1 MKARP
6 LNHSF
11 VVGGIRLNHLRLA
24 TLFLILTV
32 LAALHTS
39 IFGGGYNA
47 IIADNIHVAT
57 TDNIVKSINTSVDDD
72 VNADTDGD
80 DKELASPPLIHEQN
94 NTADNNDDAGGDKE
108 PESPPPPLIQNA
120 TTVGEP
126 YVNRWQRRFSDSEN
140 R

>member
-39 IFGGGYNA
+39 IFGGGYTT
-47 IIADNIHVAT
+47 DNIHVAT
-57 TDNIVKSINTSVDDD
+57 TIISTPKSINTSVDDD
-72 VNADTDGD
+72 NDVGDG
-80 DKELASPPLIHEQN
+80 KEPVSLPLIRHEQN
-94 NTADNNDDAGGDKE
+94 NTADDKE
-108 PESPPPPLIQNA
+108 LPVSPLPLIHKQNV

>member
-11 VVGGIRLNHLRLA
+11 VIGGIRLNHLRLA

-39 IFGGGYNA
+39 IFGGGFTT
-47 IIADNIHVAT
+47 DKIHVAT
-57 TDNIVKSINTSVDDD
+57 IDNTVKSINTSVDNNE
-72 VNADTDGD
+72 VGGG
-80 DKELASPPLIHEQN
+80 KELHVSLPR
-94 NTADNNDDAGGDKE
+94 
-108 PESPPPPLIQNA
+108 LIQKQN
-120 TTVGEP
+120 TTIDGEP

>member
-6 LNHSF
+6 LK
-11 VVGGIRLNHLRLA
+11 GIRLNHLRLA

-47 IIADNIHVAT
+47 ITVDNIHVAT
-57 TDNIVKSINTSVDDD
+57 TSDNTAKSIKTSVDDVND
-72 VNADTDGD
+72 VVGDG
-80 DKELASPPLIHEQN
+80 KEPMSLPLIHEQN
-94 NTADNNDDAGGDKE
+94 NTADDNDEYGSGKE
-108 PESPPPPLIQNA
+108 MPVSPPYLVHKQNA

>member
-6 LNHSF
+6 LNHQSF
-11 VVGGIRLNHLRLA
+11 VIGGIRLNHLRLA

-39 IFGGGYNA
+39 IFGGGYN
-47 IIADNIHVAT
+47 IATNNIHVAT
-57 TDNIVKSINTSVDDD
+57 TDNTDKSINTSVDDNND
-72 VNADTDGD
+72 DGD
-80 DKELASPPLIHEQN
+80 GKEPASLPLIHKQN
-94 NTADNNDDAGGDKE
+94 NTADDKE
-108 PESPPPPLIQNA
+108 LPVSPLPLIHKQNA

>member
-6 LNHSF
+6 LDHNSF
-11 VVGGIRLNHLRLA
+11 IIGGIRLNHLRLA

-39 IFGGGYNA
+39 IFGGGYNT
-47 IIADNIHVAT
+47 ITADNIHVAT
-57 TDNIVKSINTSVDDD
+57 TINTAKSIKTPVDD
-72 VNADTDGD
+72 VDGGV
-80 DKELASPPLIHEQN
+80 KELLSPHLIQ
-94 NTADNNDDAGGDKE
+94 K
-108 PESPPPPLIQNA
+108 QNA
-120 TTVGEP
+120 TTVGDDAHDDSSGLELSVSPPRLIHKQNATIGEP

>member
-6 LNHSF
+6 LNHNSF
-11 VVGGIRLNHLRLA
+11 IIGGIRLNHLRLA

-47 IIADNIHVAT
+47 IITADNVNVAT
-57 TDNIVKSINTSVDDD
+57 TTKSINTSVDDD
-72 VNADTDGD
+72 VNDDGD
-80 DKELASPPLIHEQN
+80 DKELASPLPLIRHEQN
-94 NTADNNDDAGGDKE
+94 NTADDKE
-108 PESPPPPLIQNA
+108 LPVSPLPLIHIQND

>member
-11 VVGGIRLNHLRLA
+11 VIGGIRLNHLRLA
-24 TLFLILTV
+24 TVFLILTV

-39 IFGGGYNA
+39 IFGGGYTT
-47 IIADNIHVAT
+47 DNIYVAT
-57 TDNIVKSINTSVDDD
+57 TDNTAKSIKTSVDDD
-72 VNADTDGD
+72 VNDDGD
-80 DKELASPPLIHEQN
+80 DKEPASPPPIY
-94 NTADNNDDAGGDKE
+94 T
-108 PESPPPPLIQNA
+108 QNA

-126 YVNRWQRRFSDSEN
+126 YVNRWRRRFSDSEN

>member
-11 VVGGIRLNHLRLA
+11 VIGGIRLNHLRLA
-24 TLFLILTV
+24 TVFLILTV

-39 IFGGGYNA
+39 IFGGGY
-47 IIADNIHVAT
+47 T
-57 TDNIVKSINTSVDDD
+57 TDNIYVATTINTSIKTSADDE
-72 VNADTDGD
+72 VNDDGD
-80 DKELASPPLIHEQN
+80 GKEPPVLSSLIHRQN
-94 NTADNNDDAGGDKE
+94 DTAA
-108 PESPPPPLIQNA
+108 
-120 TTVGEP
+120 GEP